1 MENSVVRFVAGSVR
15 DLQPTTG
22 IACVKCYRMLR
33 SRNYRRNY
41 RLSEGQI

>member
-22 IACVKCYRMLR
+22 IACVYSVIVCCVV
-33 SRNYRRNY
+33 
-41 RLSEGQI
+41 GTIGGTIA